1 MFMLKLHFGYEKF
14 SYIYFIIRRY
24 KFVSQTLI
32 PSVPNSSSQNLFSDS
47 DMFNRL
53 MTLKSKS
60 VLNVAY
66 RYFQCKMM
74 KQTWKHLY
82 FGQKLSPGVPVSS
95 LVVLIKSAFIQLLEV
110 RQN

>member
-47 DMFNRL
+47 APPMFSQIL
-53 MTLKSKS
+53 EFGFFEKT
-60 VLNVAY
+60 
-66 RYFQCKMM
+66 YFFHFLRPK
-74 KQTWKHLY
+74 K
-82 FGQKLSPGVPVSS
+82 
-95 LVVLIKSAFIQLLEV
+95 EV
-110 RQN
+110 FKNF